1 MSIHELVTAIERETE
16 SIDELLSYITQQR
29 EAVVNK
35 DLESI
40 QNLMKLLHSSSL
52 EVYKYETLRDK
63 EAASVA
69 SELGCEKKL
78 NDICEAMG
86 DESEPLRISGSKLE
100 KSVKSIS
107 AESKILKRLV
117 EEGQRFNDMMLSE
130 VRRFERADFSGFS
143 SMDVK
148 G

>member
-1 MSIHELVTAIERETE
+1 MSVHELVDTVEREAE
-16 SIDELLSYITQQR
+16 IIDELLSYITQQR

-35 DLESI
+35 DLEVI

-52 EVYKYETLRDK
+52 EVYKYETIRDK
-63 EAASVA
+63 EAASIA
-69 SELGCEKKL
+69 CELGCEKKL
-78 NDICEAMG
+78 HDICEAMG
-86 DESEPLRISGSKLE
+86 EESEQLRISGQKLE
-100 KSVKSIS
+100 KAVKLIN

-130 VRRFERADFSGFS
+130 VRRFERVGFSELS
-143 SMDVK
+143 SMDIK

>member
-1 MSIHELVTAIERETE
+1 MSIHELVTAVERETE

-29 EAVVNK
+29 EAVINK
-35 DLESI
+35 DLEAI

-63 EAASVA
+63 EAASIA
-69 SELGCEKKL
+69 TELGCEKRL
-78 NDICEAMG
+78 RDICEAMG
-86 DESEPLRISGSKLE
+86 DESEQLRVSGSKLE

-107 AESKILKRLV
+107 AESKILKRMV
-117 EEGQRFNDMMLSE
+117 EEGQRFSDMMLSE
-130 VRRFERADFSGFS
+130 IRRFERTDSFGIS
-143 SMDVK
+143 SMDIK

>member
-1 MSIHELVTAIERETE
+1 LSIHELVDAVEKETE

-35 DLESI
+35 DLKTI
-40 QNLMKLLHSSSL
+40 QDLMKLLHSSSL
-52 EVYKYETLRDK
+52 EVYKYESLREK
-63 EAASVA
+63 AATSVA
-69 SELGCEKKL
+69 AELGCEKKL
-78 NDICEAMG
+78 HVICEAMG
-86 DESEPLRISGSKLE
+86 DEGEHLRLSGEKL
-100 KSVKSIS
+100 VKAVNSIS

-117 EEGQRFNDMMLSE
+117 EEGKKFNDMMLSE
-130 VRRFERADFSGFS
+130 IRRFEGADFFGVS

>member
-1 MSIHELVTAIERETE
+1 MSIHELVDAVDRETE

-35 DLESI
+35 DLKTI
-40 QNLMKLLHSSSL
+40 QDLMKLLHSSSL
-52 EVYKYETLRDK
+52 EVYKCESLRDK
-63 EAASVA
+63 AATSVA
-69 SELGCEKKL
+69 AELGCEKKL
-78 NDICEAMG
+78 RDICEAMG
-86 DESEPLRISGSKLE
+86 DEGEELRLSGEKLI
-100 KSVKSIS
+100 KAVKSIG

-117 EEGQRFNDMMLSE
+117 EEGQKFNDMMLSE
-130 VRRFERADFSGFS
+130 MRRFEGADSFGVS

>member
-1 MSIHELVTAIERETE
+1 MSIRELVAAVDRETE

-40 QNLMKLLHSSSL
+40 QSLMKLLHSSSL

-63 EAASVA
+63 EAALIA
-69 SELGCEKKL
+69 SELGCEKRL
-78 NDICEAMG
+78 RDICEAMG
-86 DESEPLRISGSKLE
+86 DESEQLRVSGSKLE
-100 KSVKSIS
+100 KAVKSIN

-130 VRRFERADFSGFS
+130 VRRFDRVDFSGLG